1 MPKKINIRAV
11 YKDGSL
17 TPLGHVD
24 IEDGDVVLLTI
35 EVEDKLSREDFS
47 KNEPAKM
54 TPATAEVWT
63 TQEDLERIR
72 RAVNG
77 PKLSTDEWLEKVRK
91 RRVASRTRITADE
104 ILTMRYADRK

>member
-11 YKDGSL
+11 YKNGSL
-17 TPLGHVD
+17 TPLSPVD
-24 IEDGDVVLLTI
+24 IEDGDVVSLTI
-35 EVEDKLSREDFS
+35 EVEDKLSWEGLS
-47 KNEPAKM
+47 KDAPAK
-54 TPATAEVWT
+54 TPTAEVWT

-91 RRVASRTRITADE
+91 RKEKYRTRVTAAQ
-104 ILTMRYADRK
+104 ILEARDADRK